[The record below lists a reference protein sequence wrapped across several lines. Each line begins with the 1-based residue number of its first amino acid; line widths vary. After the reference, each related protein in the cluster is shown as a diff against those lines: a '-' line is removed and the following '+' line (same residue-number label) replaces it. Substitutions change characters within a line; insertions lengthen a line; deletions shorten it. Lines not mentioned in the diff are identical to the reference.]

1 MSDEFDP
8 APYLRL
14 PVIDV
19 ASGVELGAALLSVMP
34 KSAPDGVRKAATK
47 LRMATVGLQ
56 DAWSWS
62 EKSATPGEKR
72 MADIAIDNAWSALH
86 ARLDAYASLPQVR
99 WPGSARAAEIAA
111 ILFPDGLAFLSLP
124 YAAEWQEGERRLK
137 TIDEL
142 GLAKDINDLAGREF
156 LLEVRQ
162 AQERYGEVLAVA
174 KPDGATRAA
183 NLADPLR
190 TLARAVSGYA
200 IQVIAMADGTRAT
213 TTLIR
218 EVLRPIDDHR
228 AALSSRRGA
237 ADASGWQAPGT
248 STAIGIGGAV
258 PEVKP

>member
-8 APYLRL
+8 APYLRP

-19 ASGVELGAALLSVMP
+19 ASGVELGVALLSAMP

-99 WPGSARAAEIAA
+99 WPRSGRAAELAA

-124 YAAEWQEGERRLK
+124 YADEWREGERRLK
-137 TIDEL
+137 SIDEL
-142 GLAKDINDLAGREF
+142 GLAKDISELAGPEF
-156 LLEVRQ
+156 LVEVRQ
-162 AQERYGEVLAVA
+162 AQALYGEVLAVA
-174 KPDGATRAA
+174 KPNGVKSATD
-183 NLADPLR
+183 LTDPLR
-190 TLARAVSGYA
+190 ALTRAVSAYA
-200 IQVIAMADGTRAT
+200 IQVIAMADGTQET
-213 TTLIR
+213 TKLIR
-218 EVLRPIDDHR
+218 QVLRPIDEHR
-228 AALSSRRGA
+228 SALSSRRGA
-237 ADASGWQAPGT
+237 ADAGAYQASGT
-248 STAIGIGGAV
+248 STAVGLGGVV